1 MPRHE
6 VNHLGVPPMDLT
18 ISEAGDGKLRVEL
31 NVPRSSGS
39 QDNIPFLEVTRN
51 EQQTLLNGARQDMIS
66 RLSRSGFQIGDIQVQ
81 TGGEQ
86 SQHTG
91 VSGAAIVPEAA
102 GKLSFE
108 ISSDSKIHG
117 SLSTVLRNNPDLAGA
132 IRETEQNFDTRRQD
146 IYESRAR
153 EWYRNGGATI
163 QGQNG
168 DIYHVG
174 TDAAK
179 NYVNERHP
187 LNPFER
193 ISSEESRTQ
202 VADAS
207 GLVAPSRGRC
217 AHRASRMR
225 AGRAR
230 GRGRIGA
237 TGGAFANGVTA
248 CRTSSCATLT
258 KPWPSASRNW
268 RAHATGRST
277 TSSCMRCAMAW
288 AWPAVNPRARACCRR
303 VVYRRCSMTPRTT
316 PCARR

>member
-86 SQHTG
+86 SQHGG

-193 ISSEESRTQ
+193 ISSEENRTQ

-207 GLVAPSRGRC
+207 GLVPGNDRLNRQFEQALRG
-217 AHRASRMR
+217 
-225 AGRAR
+225 
-230 GRGRIGA
+230 
-237 TGGAFANGVTA
+237 TNGDRDAAAV
-248 CRTSSCATLT
+248 
-258 KPWPSASRNW
+258 
-268 RAHATGRST
+268 
-277 TSSCMRCAMAW
+277 
-288 AWPAVNPRARACCRR
+288 AVNAISNAPGYKPDQDIAVVQGRNGNLIATQGQGDAALNVAVPQAQPGDFQR
-303 VVYRRCSMTPRTT
+303 VSQQMAQAPQQVEMAQAMEQPQRSRSV
-316 PCARR
+316 

>member
-1 MPRHE
+1 M
-6 VNHLGVPPMDLT
+6 NHLGVPPMDLT

-132 IRETEQNFDTRRQD
+132 TVSYTHLDVYKRQSPTR
-146 IYESRAR
+146 
-153 EWYRNGGATI
+153 
-163 QGQNG
+163 
-168 DIYHVG
+168 
-174 TDAAK
+174 
-179 NYVNERHP
+179 
-187 LNPFER
+187 
-193 ISSEESRTQ
+193 SRTRP
-202 VADAS
+202 D
-207 GLVAPSRGRC
+207 GP
-217 AHRASRMR
+217 
-225 AGRAR
+225 
-230 GRGRIGA
+230 
-237 TGGAFANGVTA
+237 T
-248 CRTSSCATLT
+248 
-258 KPWPSASRNW
+258 
-268 RAHATGRST
+268 T
-277 TSSCMRCAMAW
+277 TSSSAPAAGMAGTTR
-288 AWPAVNPRARACCRR
+288 PSPRSGA
-303 VVYRRCSMTPRTT
+303 RTT
-316 PCARR
+316 PAPRGRRM